1 MIYLAVGRL
10 EIDWGK
16 NHGFIDHSPL
26 FQHTDLTQ
34 VPYYYVAEGSDGV
47 EDEHG
52 DYNFDLVAEHKV
64 GLSKPL
70 GEVIERINLLGNTLE
85 YVKLEFEYLS
95 HLNRFDTEMFSFDQ
109 LAEALA
115 TVNVNTIS
123 ADYGHGES
131 FGKFFR
137 RHLYDKL
144 DLGKIV
150 SDEHYVKYSVGEAME
165 NLSAY
170 TVLQLLAR
178 NPSAKD
184 LPITWQFADV
194 ESGGWAPRTEFV
206 KPLDQSSRFLIVTE
220 GSSDAG
226 IIRHAL
232 KLLKPHL
239 LDFFNF
245 VDMNEGY
252 PFSGTGNL
260 FNL

>member
-1 MIYLAVGRL
+1 MGSMIHLAVGRL

-170 TVLQLLAR
+170 QGHSVL
-178 NPSAKD
+178 P
-184 LPITWQFADV
+184 
-194 ESGGWAPRTEFV
+194 
-206 KPLDQSSRFLIVTE
+206 
-220 GSSDAG
+220 
-226 IIRHAL
+226 
-232 KLLKPHL
+232 
-239 LDFFNF
+239 
-245 VDMNEGY
+245 
-252 PFSGTGNL
+252 
-260 FNL
+260 